1 MDSLK
6 DLIIELDNNLDSL
19 AVIRTKNLQFQ
30 TDTKQAM
37 AKLTQAMEHQKQV
50 ANEQDKTIRN
60 HNQII
65 LKVFRAFQ
73 SKDRD
78 ELFCSDTDGL
88 PLRCCMDCGARID
101 ALQYKL
107 LHNGTGVSDAS
118 EVLSKTMKK
127 QKIQEKD
134 NDIRGDKAEDINET
148 KDDNTIDDN
157 HGENSHQGETSQT
170 SNEQS
175 LSDSMDSQES

>member
-1 MDSLK
+1 M
-6 DLIIELDNNLDSL
+6 
-19 AVIRTKNLQFQ
+19 T
-30 TDTKQAM
+30 
-37 AKLTQAMEHQKQV
+37 
-50 ANEQDKTIRN
+50 NEQDKTIRN
-60 HNQII
+60 QNQII
-65 LKVFRAFQ
+65 LKVFRALQ

-78 ELFCSDTDGL
+78 ELFCSDTDGQ
-88 PLRCCMDCGARID
+88 PLRCGMDCGARID
-101 ALQYKL
+101 A
-107 LHNGTGVSDAS
+107 
-118 EVLSKTMKK
+118 VLSKTMKK

-134 NDIRGDKAEDINET
+134 DDIRGDKAEDINET